1 MRLDRSPILFF
12 LFLLCTQFLLGTP
25 LSLAETENETF
36 GRACLLVEEA
46 GSTLENQV
54 PTVSAFDETSQSGHG
69 KRLILQADASENCFI
84 LAVAFNRQDGGLT
97 AGWRPQLTELAAW
110 EETQLPGQPVVW
122 DWSQPT
128 DPFEFFVVFLEPD
141 APSLPELGNL
151 TQALQNLEAD
161 PKLVE
166 LQAGRLREIV
176 NEGLSGQ
183 NPSQFLAGMKPSA
196 WGGTL
201 RGAKF
206 PWRPMAQKAGFGRG
220 KSGFVIYRYGA

>member
-1 MRLDRSPILFF
+1 
-12 LFLLCTQFLLGTP
+12 
-25 LSLAETENETF
+25 LAETENETF

-46 GSTLENQV
+46 RSTPEGQI
-54 PTVSAFDETSQSGHG
+54 PAISAFDQNSQAGPG
-69 KRLILQADASENCFI
+69 KRLVLQADASQDCFI
-84 LAVAFNRQDGGLT
+84 LAVAFNRQDGRLT
-97 AGWRPQLTELAAW
+97 GGWRPQLTELAAW
-110 EETQLPGQPVVW
+110 EETQLPGQPIVW

-128 DPFEFFVVFLEPD
+128 GAFEFFVVFLAPNT
-141 APSLPELGNL
+141 PSLTELQQL
-151 TQALQNLEAD
+151 TQALQDLEAD

-176 NEGLSGQ
+176 DESLSGQ